1 MSSFIYFL
9 YQLLPYWKGGKKRK
23 SSIVAWVSQSVKV
36 KILHIFCVSIPK
48 LLIITSSGL
57 HFAFRIFSS
66 YEREK
71 SRENGFLSFFSEKC
85 LFLCMREENTKRKP
99 EIEKDLKQEKVFD
112 ILKSEFLRSI
122 FWYLVMETACIACNW
137 EKSKENLISS
147 NKYS

>member
-71 SRENGFLSFFSEKC
+71 SREN
-85 LFLCMREENTKRKP
+85 TKRKP

>member
-1 MSSFIYFL
+1 
-9 YQLLPYWKGGKKRK
+9 
-23 SSIVAWVSQSVKV
+23 
-36 KILHIFCVSIPK
+36 LHIFCVSIPK

-71 SRENGFLSFFSEKC
+71 SR
-85 LFLCMREENTKRKP
+85 ENTKRKP